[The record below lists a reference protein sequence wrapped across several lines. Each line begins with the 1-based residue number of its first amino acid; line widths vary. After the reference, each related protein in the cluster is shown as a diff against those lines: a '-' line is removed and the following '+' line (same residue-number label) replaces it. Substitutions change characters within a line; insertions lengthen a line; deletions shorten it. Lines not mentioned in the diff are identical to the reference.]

1 MNKIF
6 ETYDR
11 QEGQNESQVVDNR
24 LVVEAPTNIKKV
36 FNIKNKL
43 CSLMLTQGSGAEIVF
58 KSTISELPNVEQA
71 VAQFSLYGANNKP
84 VLSKNFD
91 AKEIFNEAGEFT
103 VKLDGLDT
111 KELKRESYKMELCLI
126 ENDNLTKI
134 FSEATPLLTIR

>member
-43 CSLMLTQGSGAEIVF
+43 CSLMLTQGSSAEIVF

>member
-11 QEGQNESQVVDNR
+11 QEGQNESPIVDNR

-134 FSEATPLLTIR
+134 FCEATPLLTIR